1 MRAMLAIERG
11 RRGADRT
18 TGPAAIARL
27 VLLTLLVPA
36 AGCGG
41 GEATSLGG
49 ELRPIEARR
58 LADLFADQTSTVLEA
73 HAEEAPSPD
82 SPLSISD
89 EVLFSRSAPCPGG
102 GTVTV
107 AGRVNRKSLEGDP
120 TMSLDFSLSV
130 LHEECV
136 LRGTDRRVVLTAA
149 PGISGDAH
157 YAKTST
163 ALEGPQTAEISGIL
177 GWSASDSASGR
188 CEVGIRTRLDP
199 ETGALRVTGSVCGV
213 SVDDVVDRA
222 AGPASEASRTSGS

>member
-1 MRAMLAIERG
+1 MREKRSVGRLLLLWVLA
-11 RRGADRT
+11 
-18 TGPAAIARL
+18 PA
-27 VLLTLLVPA
+27 V

-41 GEATSLGG
+41 GESTSLVG
-49 ELRPIEARR
+49 ELSPTEARR
-58 LADLFADQTSTVLEA
+58 LADLFADQTSSVLEA
-73 HAEEAPSPD
+73 HTQEAPSPD
-82 SPLSISD
+82 SPLSLSD

-107 AGRVNRKSLEGDP
+107 AGRVNRQSLEGDP

-130 LHEECV
+130 LHEECA
-136 LRGTDRRVVLTAA
+136 LRGTERRVVLTAA

-157 YAKTST
+157 YAKTSQ
-163 ALEGPQTAEISGIL
+163 ALEGPQTSEISGIL
-177 GWSASDSASGR
+177 RWSASDSASGR

-222 AGPASEASRTSGS
+222 AAASEAPRPSGS